1 MLTLKPDQLAFLFPG
16 QGSQQVGMLADHD
29 HPTIHDTFEEAKAI
43 LGIDLWHIAQKG
55 PIDLLNQTEYTQP
68 ILLTASV
75 ALWRLCQQQNYPA
88 PAWLAGHSLGEYSA
102 LVCAQALAFSD
113 ALPLV
118 QKRGQ
123 LMQSAVPQGTGAM
136 AAVIGLSNDG
146 VEQLCER
153 ASTSQ
158 ICTVS
163 PANYNAPGQVVVAG
177 HSDAV
182 KQVMEL
188 AKSHGAKLVKQ
199 LPMSVPSH
207 CPLMLPAAQKLR
219 HYLDQ
224 VPIHSP
230 QIPVLHNV
238 DLLPHHDDGSIRDAL
253 IKQLYMPVRWTETIQ
268 YFASQGIDNFIECGA
283 GKILSGLNKRIDSK
297 LNTTA
302 LSMKTNLFSL
312 GFDDQ
317 P

>member
-1 MLTLKPDQLAFLFPG
+1 MLTLKPHHLAFIFPG
-16 QGSQQVGMLADHD
+16 QGSQQMGMLADFD
-29 HPTIHDTFEEAKAI
+29 HPTIHDTFEEAKTI
-43 LGIDLWHIAQKG
+43 LGIDLWHITQKG
-55 PIDLLNQTEYTQP
+55 PIELLNQTEHTQP

-75 ALWRLCQQQNYPA
+75 ALWRLWQQQNYPL

-123 LMQSAVPQGTGAM
+123 LMQSAVPQGIGAM
-136 AAVIGLSNDG
+136 AAVIGLSNDDIA
-146 VEQLCER
+146 QLCEQT
-153 ASTSQ
+153 STSQ
-158 ICTVS
+158 TSTVT

-177 HSDAV
+177 HTDAV
-182 KQVMEL
+182 KQLMGL
-188 AKSHGAKLVKQ
+188 AKSHGARLAKQ

-207 CPLMLPAAQKLR
+207 CPLMLPAAQELR

-238 DLLPHHDDGSIRDAL
+238 DLQPHRDESSIRDAL
-253 IKQLYMPVRWTETIQ
+253 IKQLYTPVRWTETIQ
-268 YFASQGIDNFIECGA
+268 YFASQGIDSFIECGP

-297 LNTTA
+297 LNTIP
-302 LSMKTNLFSL
+302 LSIKANIFNL
-312 GFDDQ
+312 GFHDQ